1 MILPWRIA
9 TLALLGLCA
18 ALAAAADA
26 PPARVL
32 IIHSFGR
39 NVAPY
44 DLIAASIRRDV
55 ASKAARPVVFLEAT
69 LDAGRPVSTRE
80 EQAFVDYLRVRYSEP
95 PLDLIVTTGAAAAK
109 FVLQYRDELFP
120 GVPVVIAAI
129 DVRVTPPVSRLRPGD
144 AAIPTRLDPI
154 RFYDNIL
161 RLQPDTRTIALVLGD
176 SPLEHYWHKVFEAAS
191 APYADRVRFE
201 WYDGL
206 SLEQMKQRIAAL
218 PANSAV
224 IYGIVMVDGAGIPFE
239 RLAALDELLEDSHV
253 AIYSVFGSE
262 IGRGVVGG
270 PYLPEPASGAM
281 AAEVALERLT
291 SRERPPPFVHEIAM
305 ATPIYDWRALQRWRI
320 PESRL
325 PPGSEVRYR
334 APSLWAEH
342 GTGIVTAL
350 AVMLA
355 QALLI
360 AGLLFQRARRRS
372 AEREARMLGGRLI
385 SAYEDE
391 GRRLARELH
400 DDVTQRLAGLSMEAA
415 TLSRH
420 ADLQAR
426 TTAELAISR
435 ELSGLSREV
444 HAMSYRLH
452 PSVIDDLG
460 LEEALRVECARLAA
474 RGEVKVEF
482 GAEPGIEAIRGPAA
496 LCLFRVA
503 QEALG
508 NAARHAKAGRIEV
521 RVWPEGGGA
530 GLSIVDDGV
539 GFEPTGPRE
548 RASLGLA
555 SMRERVMLLNGR
567 YTLESRRGKGTRVT
581 AWVPSGDAT

>member
-1 MILPWRIA
+1 A
-9 TLALLGLCA
+9 
-18 ALAAAADA
+18 
-26 PPARVL
+26 
-32 IIHSFGR
+32 
-39 NVAPY
+39 
-44 DLIAASIRRDV
+44 
-55 ASKAARPVVFLEAT
+55 
-69 LDAGRPVSTRE
+69 
-80 EQAFVDYLRVRYSEP
+80 
-95 PLDLIVTTGAAAAK
+95 
-109 FVLQYRDELFP
+109 
-120 GVPVVIAAI
+120 
-129 DVRVTPPVSRLRPGD
+129 
-144 AAIPTRLDPI
+144 
-154 RFYDNIL
+154 
-161 RLQPDTRTIALVLGD
+161 
-176 SPLEHYWHKVFEAAS
+176 
-191 APYADRVRFE
+191 
-201 WYDGL
+201 
-206 SLEQMKQRIAAL
+206 
-218 PANSAV
+218 
-224 IYGIVMVDGAGIPFE
+224 
-239 RLAALDELLEDSHV
+239 
-253 AIYSVFGSE
+253 
-262 IGRGVVGG
+262 VGG
-270 PYLPEPASGAM
+270 PYLPEADSGAIS
-281 AAEVALERLT
+281 ADIALERLE
-291 SRERPPPFVHEIAM
+291 SRERPPPVMHKIAM
-305 ATPIYDWRALQRWRI
+305 AAPIYDWRALERWRI

-420 ADLQAR
+420 GDMQDR
-426 TTAELAISR
+426 TAAELAISR

-460 LEEALRVECARLAA
+460 LVEALRVECARLAG

-503 QEALG
+503 QEALS
-508 NAARHAKAGRIEV
+508 NAARHAGARRIEV

-530 GLSIVDDGV
+530 GLGIVDDGV
-539 GFEPTGPRE
+539 GFEPTAPRE

-555 SMRERVMLLNGR
+555 SMRERVMLLGGR
-567 YTLESRRGKGTRVT
+567 YKLESRRGKGTRVT
-581 AWVPSGDAT
+581 AWVPSGPAT